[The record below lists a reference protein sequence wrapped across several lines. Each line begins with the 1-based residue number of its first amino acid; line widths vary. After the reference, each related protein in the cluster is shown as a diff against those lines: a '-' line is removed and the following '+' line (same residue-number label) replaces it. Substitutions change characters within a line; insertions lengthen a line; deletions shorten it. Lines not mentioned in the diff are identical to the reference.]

1 MIALNA
7 GVLTLVKFQANWV
20 EYWSVSE
27 SLQHEKFTFLART
40 GVYKVV
46 ENLFPL
52 FVDRIEGITSN
63 SNLKWVDTVSQKDSE
78 GSMEEAD

>member
-1 MIALNA
+1 M
-7 GVLTLVKFQANWV
+7 
-20 EYWSVSE
+20 
-27 SLQHEKFTFLART
+27 
-40 GVYKVV
+40 V